1 MHGVVQKVAQ
11 FKIYSTFDMSNAYH
25 QVEIPVC
32 DRMYTPFKLKD
43 RFGIGKEF
51 SSD

>member
-1 MHGVVQKVAQ
+1 MHIVVQKIVQ
-11 FKIYSTFDMSNAYH
+11 FKIYSTLDKSNAYH

-43 RFGIGKEF
+43 RFGNRKEF
-51 SSD
+51 LSY